1 MNYLV
6 SVVVPTKNRYK
17 YLKNLITLIDS
28 YHLSELELVIQD
40 NSDDNAEILDYLKDY
55 KNDNIHYY
63 YSTDKLTMST
73 NADVG
78 ICNAQGEYICYIGD
92 DDGVCSNIVD
102 CVKWMKRNG
111 IDGARTGQVI
121 FNYNEDI
128 AEPSRLSFVNKEP
141 SARVEDPMKRLY
153 QSIKRG
159 LILAD
164 SHIPMVYQSIV
175 KKDVLDS
182 VFKRGGTHFPGVVP
196 DVSGGVCICFE
207 LNKYAVIGVPVV
219 INGLSKN
226 ASGGVFTKDKN
237 GILKLDEVSFITQKA
252 RDEWDKRL
260 PRLWYGSSVWTN
272 AGIKALEY
280 MGAYEMAKKVNV
292 EYSLARALRLYP
304 WLKNEL
310 TAYSKNQ
317 VLMYYW
323 VLWQTIRRYW
333 NALVRRIANRND
345 GKIIYGLTGIE
356 ECAQSIQKIIP
367 ANVFHN
373 MVIR

>member
-1 MNYLV
+1 MDYLV

-40 NSDDNAEILDYLKDY
+40 NSDDNAEILDYLKGY

-73 NADVG
+73 NADAG

-102 CVKWMKRNG
+102 CVKWMKLNG

-128 AEPSRLSFVNKEP
+128 GEPSRLSFVNKEP
-141 SARVEDPMKRLY
+141 SARVEDPMKRLC

-175 KKDVLDS
+175 KKDVLDK
-182 VFKRGGTHFPGVVP
+182 VYKRGGTHFPGVVP

-207 LNKYAVIGVPVV
+207 LKKYAVIGVPVV

-260 PRLWYGSSVWTN
+260 PRLWYGSSCF
-272 AGIKALEY
+272 
-280 MGAYEMAKKVNV
+280 
-292 EYSLARALRLYP
+292 LY
-304 WLKNEL
+304 
-310 TAYSKNQ
+310 
-317 VLMYYW
+317 
-323 VLWQTIRRYW
+323 
-333 NALVRRIANRND
+333 
-345 GKIIYGLTGIE
+345 
-356 ECAQSIQKIIP
+356 
-367 ANVFHN
+367 
-373 MVIR
+373 